1 MLDQV
6 DSKSSPTSEDMKT
19 MKNEWVRDGK
29 QQIIGS
35 KVVDKDTGTTI
46 ARNRDGKILG
56 HSSQLFRNTR
66 DTQGRLVRSNEPDID
81 CLFER

>member
-1 MLDQV
+1 
-6 DSKSSPTSEDMKT
+6 

-46 ARNRDGKILG
+46 ARDCEGKILG
-56 HSSQLFRNTR
+56 HSSRLFRNTR
-66 DTQGRLVRSNEPDID
+66 DNRGRLVRSNKPDVD
-81 CLFER
+81 CLFGR